1 MPVVPVHGSAAVSP
15 FTLLAV
21 LSVAAAAA
29 LFIALVAYLV
39 LIVTELRAAGG
50 TPVSSLA
57 KIRLGLRAI
66 EMETGHIVPEVTE
79 LNRSLTSIRDGL
91 RGVDG
96 NLGGV
101 IAAVSRQGGAR

>member
-1 MPVVPVHGSAAVSP
+1 MSP